1 MDFAI
6 EEAIDPDGSA
16 VGDDAL
22 ELDAFADK
30 GNNILRPRLPSCL
43 SWPHMTRPPQNVSPT
58 FLVVDRCER
67 AASIARTNTATGQAI
82 KQQIY
87 RLRPKDRD
95 EVRRGELLKQ
105 LLQKTVEFG

>member
-1 MDFAI
+1 
-6 EEAIDPDGSA
+6 
-16 VGDDAL
+16 
-22 ELDAFADK
+22 
-30 GNNILRPRLPSCL
+30 
-43 SWPHMTRPPQNVSPT
+43 
-58 FLVVDRCER
+58 VDRCER

>member
-1 MDFAI
+1 
-6 EEAIDPDGSA
+6 
-16 VGDDAL
+16 
-22 ELDAFADK
+22 
-30 GNNILRPRLPSCL
+30 
-43 SWPHMTRPPQNVSPT
+43 MTRPPQNVSPT

-87 RLRPKDRD
+87 RFRPKDRD